1 MELISHKA
9 EPAPVPVMVGADLFQ
24 TQDVEEAR
32 QWGVRAFCENRLKK
46 VDGLRPINARMHLR
60 KVRGVGFGRITYGG
74 AVDIDPGCLDSFYL
88 VQVPLSGREV
98 IDTGGQTVCSAG
110 KVGSVINATGASLIR
125 HEANTEKLVV
135 RVEREVLERNGI
147 QHLGHALRQPIGF
160 QPSMTLDGVAG
171 SRWTG
176 LLRWIYESFAVDD
189 QCFDSPIMSAQV
201 EQTVIATLLSA
212 QPHNYSEEL
221 NGEERSIAP
230 AFVKRGIVPESGGTW
245 FLPRMLGWA
254 KASEII
260 FTGRTLS
267 AEECLAEGL
276 VNHVVPADQV
286 QAEARRMA
294 AEIAANAPLAVTS
307 AKRMMR
313 MGLEE
318 SFPTHVQHV
327 YLQLLPLF
335 ASDDFKEGITSFLE
349 KRPAQFT
356 GR

>member
-1 MELISHKA
+1 MELIGHKA
-9 EPAPVPVMVGADLFQ
+9 EPAPVPVMVGPDLFQ

-98 IDTGGQTVCSAG
+98 IDTSGQTVCSAG

-125 HEANTEKLVV
+125 HEANTEKLVI
-135 RVEREVLERNGI
+135 RIEREVLERNCI
-147 QHLGHALRQPIGF
+147 QHLGHALRHPIGF
-160 QPSMTLDGVAG
+160 LPSMTLDGVAG

-176 LLRWIYESFAVDD
+176 LLRWIYESLALDD

-230 AFVKRGIVPESGGTW
+230 AFVKRIERYIEDHADQPITIVD
-245 FLPRMLGWA
+245 
-254 KASEII
+254 
-260 FTGRTLS
+260 
-267 AEECLAEGL
+267 LAEHAGVSSRSIFNGFRRFRNTSPML
-276 VNHVVPADQV
+276 YLKEVRMRRVN
-286 QAEARRMA
+286 E
-294 AEIAANAPLAVTS
+294 EL
-307 AKRMMR
+307 KR
-313 MGLEE
+313 L
-318 SFPTHVQHV
+318 
-327 YLQLLPLF
+327 
-335 ASDDFKEGITSFLE
+335 
-349 KRPAQFT
+349 RPAETTVTTVAYHWGFT
-356 GR
+356 HLGHFTTDYKRRFGESPSQTLAR

>member
-1 MELISHKA
+1 MELIGHKA

-135 RVEREVLERNGI
+135 RVEREVLERNCI

-230 AFVKRGIVPESGGTW
+230 AFVKRIERYIEDHADQPITIVD
-245 FLPRMLGWA
+245 
-254 KASEII
+254 
-260 FTGRTLS
+260 
-267 AEECLAEGL
+267 LAEHAGVSSRSIFNGFRRFRNTSPML
-276 VNHVVPADQV
+276 YLKEVRMRRVN
-286 QAEARRMA
+286 E
-294 AEIAANAPLAVTS
+294 EL
-307 AKRMMR
+307 KR
-313 MGLEE
+313 L
-318 SFPTHVQHV
+318 
-327 YLQLLPLF
+327 
-335 ASDDFKEGITSFLE
+335 
-349 KRPAQFT
+349 RPAETTVTPVAYHWGFT
-356 GR
+356 HLGHFTTDYKRRFGESPSQTLAR

>member
-1 MELISHKA
+1 MELIGHKA

-98 IDTGGQTVCSAG
+98 IDTSGQTVCSAG

-135 RVEREVLERNGI
+135 RVEREVLERNCI

-230 AFVKRGIVPESGGTW
+230 AFVKRIERYIEDHADQPITIVD
-245 FLPRMLGWA
+245 
-254 KASEII
+254 
-260 FTGRTLS
+260 
-267 AEECLAEGL
+267 LAEHAGVSSRSIFNGFRRFRNTSPML
-276 VNHVVPADQV
+276 YLKEVRMRRVNEELKRCRPSETTVTTVAYHWGFTHLGHFTTDYKRRFGESPSQTL
-286 QAEARRMA
+286 AR
-294 AEIAANAPLAVTS
+294 
-307 AKRMMR
+307 
-313 MGLEE
+313 
-318 SFPTHVQHV
+318 
-327 YLQLLPLF
+327 
-335 ASDDFKEGITSFLE
+335 
-349 KRPAQFT
+349 
-356 GR
+356 

>member
-1 MELISHKA
+1 MELIGHKA
-9 EPAPVPVMVGADLFQ
+9 EPAPVPVMVSADLFQ

-98 IDTGGQTVCSAG
+98 IDTSGQTVCSAG

-125 HEANTEKLVV
+125 HEANTEKLVI
-135 RVEREVLERNGI
+135 RIEREVLERNCI

-160 QPSMTLDGVAG
+160 LPSMTLDGVAG
-171 SRWTG
+171 NRWTG
-176 LLRWIYESFAVDD
+176 LLRWIYESLALDD

-230 AFVKRGIVPESGGTW
+230 AFVKRIERYIEDHADQPITIVD
-245 FLPRMLGWA
+245 
-254 KASEII
+254 
-260 FTGRTLS
+260 
-267 AEECLAEGL
+267 LAEHAGVSSRSIFNGFRRFRNTSPML
-276 VNHVVPADQV
+276 YLKEVRMRRVN
-286 QAEARRMA
+286 E
-294 AEIAANAPLAVTS
+294 EL
-307 AKRMMR
+307 KR
-313 MGLEE
+313 L
-318 SFPTHVQHV
+318 
-327 YLQLLPLF
+327 
-335 ASDDFKEGITSFLE
+335 
-349 KRPAQFT
+349 RPAETTVTTVAYHWGFT
-356 GR
+356 HLGHFTTDYKRRFGESPSQTLAR

>member
-1 MELISHKA
+1 MELIGHKA

-98 IDTGGQTVCSAG
+98 IDTSGQTVCSAG

-125 HEANTEKLVV
+125 HEANTEKLVI
-135 RVEREVLERNGI
+135 RIEREVLERNCI
-147 QHLGHALRQPIGF
+147 QHLGHALRHPIGF
-160 QPSMTLDGVAG
+160 LPSMTLDGVAG

-176 LLRWIYESFAVDD
+176 LLRWIYESLALDD

-230 AFVKRGIVPESGGTW
+230 AFVKRIERYIEDHADQPITIVD
-245 FLPRMLGWA
+245 
-254 KASEII
+254 
-260 FTGRTLS
+260 
-267 AEECLAEGL
+267 LAEHAGVSSRSIFNGFRRFRNTSPML
-276 VNHVVPADQV
+276 YLKEVRMRRVN
-286 QAEARRMA
+286 E
-294 AEIAANAPLAVTS
+294 EL
-307 AKRMMR
+307 KR
-313 MGLEE
+313 L
-318 SFPTHVQHV
+318 
-327 YLQLLPLF
+327 
-335 ASDDFKEGITSFLE
+335 
-349 KRPAQFT
+349 RPAETTVTTVAYHWGFT
-356 GR
+356 HLGHFT